1 MLVGQILKSKALG
14 ETVSITPDLTVG
26 EAAALLSAR
35 KIGAV
40 IVATDPEMPE
50 GILSERDIVRELG
63 KTGGEILD
71 HKVSD
76 FMTRKLVTCQSS
88 DTALA
93 VLERMS
99 SGRFRH
105 MPVVDDGKMVGI
117 VSIGDVVKARLEQL
131 AMENNA
137 LEGMIMGH

>member
-1 MLVGQILKSKALG
+1 MIVGQILKAKAID
-14 ETVSITPDLTVG
+14 ETITIRPDMTVG
-26 EAAALLSAR
+26 EAANLLSSR

-40 IVATDPEMPE
+40 IVATDPKHPE

-63 KTGGEILD
+63 KTGSEVLA

-76 FMTRKLVTCQSS
+76 FMTRKLVSCRPD

-99 SGRFRH
+99 NGRFRH
-105 MPVVDDGKMVGI
+105 MPVMSDGEMIGL

-131 AMENNA
+131 AMENKS